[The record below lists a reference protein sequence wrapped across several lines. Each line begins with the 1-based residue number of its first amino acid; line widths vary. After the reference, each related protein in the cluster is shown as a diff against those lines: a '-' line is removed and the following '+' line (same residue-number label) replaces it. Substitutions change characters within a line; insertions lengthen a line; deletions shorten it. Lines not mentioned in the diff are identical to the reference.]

1 MGGRGSGRRTALR
14 GERTTPRQTTDQVP
28 ALDVRSLKRNG
39 MITPGQ
45 ERIGDGSERIPW
57 IRLAWI
63 PCNYGGSRPWFL
75 CPGCDRRAA
84 ILYVEGGRLLCRPC
98 LGLSYPSQ
106 RRRR

>member
-1 MGGRGSGRRTALR
+1 MAGGKGSGTRTTT
-14 GERTTPRQTTDQVP
+14 TTPRQTTDQLI
-28 ALDVRSLKRNG
+28 ALDVRSLKREG
-39 MITPGQ
+39 YIAPGQ
-45 ERIGDGSERIPW
+45 ERLGAGPLYL
-57 IRLAWI
+57 RLAWT